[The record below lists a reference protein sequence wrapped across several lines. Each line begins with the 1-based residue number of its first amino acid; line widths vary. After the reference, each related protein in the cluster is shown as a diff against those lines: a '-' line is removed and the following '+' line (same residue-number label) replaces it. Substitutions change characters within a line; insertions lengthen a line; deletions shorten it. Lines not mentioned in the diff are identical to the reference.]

1 MTPEM
6 TKTDIETLIDWLI
19 SESNDG
25 AIEIHNVDEFSN
37 NVRGVFR
44 ELHKMNCKNFAG
56 GKCLQG
62 GRCDG
67 NCQRMKNYDKKFLNK
82 EDNERNSN

>member
-1 MTPEM
+1 M

-44 ELHKMNCKNFAG
+44 ETL
-56 GKCLQG
+56 
-62 GRCDG
+62 
-67 NCQRMKNYDKKFLNK
+67 
-82 EDNERNSN
+82 

>member
-1 MTPEM
+1 M

-25 AIEIHNVDEFSN
+25 GIEIHNVDEFSN
-37 NVRGVFR
+37 NVRGFFR
-44 ELHKMNCKNFAG
+44 SLHQLNCKHINGYNQCYLHGF
-56 GKCLQG
+56 CN
-62 GRCDG
+62 G

-82 EDNERNSN
+82 KDNERLD